1 MWRIS
6 LRKFCPVLIPILI
19 YMGVPQR
26 LLNDSLIE
34 HLQNLWVSPI
44 NASPINVGRC
54 EAQSSLNNKWV
65 SWFRAQQK
73 FSGVLGFS
81 GFLLESA
88 KSGQDELFQGCAV
101 CF

>member
-1 MWRIS
+1 MN
-6 LRKFCPVLIPILI
+6 P
-19 YMGVPQR
+19 
-26 LLNDSLIE
+26 E
-34 HLQNLWVSPI
+34 
-44 NASPINVGRC
+44 
-54 EAQSSLNNKWV
+54 NKWV
-65 SWFRAQQK
+65 SWFRWFRWFRAQQK